1 MSPETEALLKEVEC
15 GHVKMVDEIGARW
28 CYNCGNAWPCPPMR
42 LATALRAAE
51 ARADANA
58 KDAER
63 WRLELAQL
71 VGSDDPKELKGMA
84 LMMGAFAD
92 SQPEAHR
99 AVQALLTYHRA
110 RAQEVDRG

>member
-1 MSPETEALLKEVEC
+1 MSPETEALLREA
-15 GHVKMVDEIGARW
+15 DEATTQGIIPTPTKQERGSLI
-28 CYNCGNAWPCPPMR
+28 NR